1 MRYANFYVKNLR
13 KNNDKMTQFHW
24 SRKSRDGCPTS
35 SGLVR
40 DSRFGQLSN
49 PLVRYLPGSKFV
61 IEPGNYNETFTC
73 DRVKRYLPLVTFKN

>member
-1 MRYANFYVKNLR
+1 MKIRLVWDENQTYLQVR
-13 KNNDKMTQFHW
+13 
-24 SRKSRDGCPTS
+24 
-35 SGLVR
+35 LVR

-61 IEPGNYNETFTC
+61 IEAGNYNETFTC